1 MKFEIETNPYGN
13 KKSIFRKKNI
23 EINPGLAVLVGCN
36 GSGKTTLL
44 KQIERHLKRDD
55 ILYVKYDNLLN
66 GNNNGMSQ
74 MLYNDDYGLF
84 ATAYCSS
91 EGERIAINL
100 GTFARK
106 IGDAIKICK
115 ENNEKQLFVLLDG
128 IDSGLSVDAI
138 ADIKE
143 YLFKTLFEQAKE
155 VDVYLIVSANDYT
168 MTRNEQ
174 CLDVYTG
181 NYKTFKDYED
191 YYKFIMKS
199 RERKDKRYGNDN

>member
-1 MKFEIETNPYGN
+1 M
-13 KKSIFRKKNI
+13 
-23 EINPGLAVLVGCN
+23 
-36 GSGKTTLL
+36 
-44 KQIERHLKRDD
+44 
-55 ILYVKYDNLLN
+55 
-66 GNNNGMSQ
+66 
-74 MLYNDDYGLF
+74 
-84 ATAYCSS
+84 
-91 EGERIAINL
+91 
-100 GTFARK
+100 
-106 IGDAIKICK
+106 
-115 ENNEKQLFVLLDG
+115 LDG